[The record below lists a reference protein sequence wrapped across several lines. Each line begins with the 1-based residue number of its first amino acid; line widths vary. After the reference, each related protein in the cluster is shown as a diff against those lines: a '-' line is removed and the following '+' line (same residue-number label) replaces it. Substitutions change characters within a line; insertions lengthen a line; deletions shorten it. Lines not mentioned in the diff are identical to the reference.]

1 MTKPSDQVEGEGA
14 GSEELHGG
22 GLPDNERRD
31 ALKKI
36 AKYSAYSAPA
46 LLALMKSAK
55 AAPSSV
61 EFDL

>member
-1 MTKPSDQVEGEGA
+1 MTKFSDQADSKSKDGVETGA
-14 GSEELHGG
+14 EALSDSG
-22 GLPDNERRD
+22 RRD

-55 AAPSSV
+55 AMPPSI
-61 EFDL
+61 LN